1 MAIER
6 IFFNATGAIDGL
18 NAVYVLPVDYVAG
31 TVKPFVNGQLVGQQL
46 YVETPPR
53 TVVLEHAP
61 LVGDSVLFF
70 AEVA

>member
-1 MAIER
+1 MAVER
-6 IFFNATGAIDGL
+6 IFFNAAGAIDGA
-18 NAVYVLPVDYVAG
+18 NTSYVLPADFVAG

-61 LVGDSVLFF
+61 LPGDSVMFF